1 MGGSFAPGARRPVA
15 KKLLEKP
22 VASLERRYT
31 IAMDWHG
38 AWIGTGHGRVARG
51 SSGQRREDE
60 GKRGMVPLKC
70 SGWWEQEGYGRQP
83 MQELKLMFSYGKIFA
98 EGSDIVGRFE
108 FTGFLD
114 QERIYLFKQYLGKH
128 HIEYHGE
135 SIGEGLYT
143 GDWTC
148 HGYVGG
154 KWLIRIERVAV
165 SETASTAEIRDLN
178 PAD

>member
-1 MGGSFAPGARRPVA
+1 
-15 KKLLEKP
+15 
-22 VASLERRYT
+22 
-31 IAMDWHG
+31 MDWHG

-83 MQELKLMFSYGKIFA
+83 MQELKLMFSDGKIFA